1 MKRII
6 KLTESDI
13 KKIVLKVL
21 NESET
26 DVSSIVEKHI
36 KPFVDETMVKFLDS
50 MNNMS
55 QELATE
61 AGVSVNFNFAEAEM
75 HFQTE
80 LVNLYNE
87 IIHKIHEDE
96 ELNKHFPEIEN
107 HKEH

>member
-26 DVSSIVEKHI
+26 DVSGIVHKHVDT
-36 KPFVDETMVKFLDS
+36 FVDETINKFMDI
-50 MNNMS
+50 MIKMS
-55 QELATE
+55 EELSTV
-61 AGVSVNFNFAEAEM
+61 AGVDVNFNFVEAEM
-75 HFQTE
+75 HFEQE
-80 LVNLYNE
+80 MLNLSEE

-107 HKEH
+107 HGEH

>member
-26 DVSSIVEKHI
+26 DVSGIVHKHVDT
-36 KPFVDETMVKFLDS
+36 FVDETINKFMDI
-50 MNNMS
+50 MIKMS

-61 AGVSVNFNFAEAEM
+61 AGVDVNFNFYEAEI
-75 HFQTE
+75 HFE
-80 LVNLYNE
+80 KEMLNLSEE